1 VINSWTANLLSGDCG
16 LKRKEAFS
24 LCLIV
29 LAFSVSLISIAYSG
43 NSIPNLNAVQDVDG
57 SQRIFFSMPLVFMA
71 CLQGNST
78 PLNQPSRQEI
88 YTYVTDNPGVHFRG
102 ICSALGIP
110 IGVAQY
116 HLSVLVHAG
125 LLTAYCDGQNKRY
138 FESRT
143 YTQTNAKLI
152 SLLRHDTARKILV
165 VLSQEGSVL
174 HKDLAKDL
182 GVSSQ
187 ALTWQMNQLK
197 KTGLIE
203 AVKEG
208 LSVKYF
214 LNEENTAEIRL
225 LLNVAGKSRM

>member
-1 VINSWTANLLSGDCG
+1 
-16 LKRKEAFS
+16 LKRKEALS

-29 LAFSVSLISIAYSG
+29 LAFSVSLVTIAYSG
-43 NSIPNLNAVQDVDG
+43 NNIPNLNAVQDVDG
-57 SQRIFFSMPLVFMA
+57 SQQVFFSMPLVLGA
-71 CLQGNST
+71 GLHGNST
-78 PLNQPSRQEI
+78 PLNQPTRLEI
-88 YTYVTDNPGVHFRG
+88 YTYVTENPGVHFRG
-102 ICSALGIP
+102 ICSGLDIP

-116 HLSVLVHAG
+116 HLSVLVHVG
-125 LLTAYCDGQNKRY
+125 LLTVHSDGQNKRY

-143 YTQTNAKLI
+143 YTQTNARLI
-152 SLLRHDTARKILV
+152 SFLRHDTAGKILA
-165 VLSQEGSVL
+165 VLSQESSVL
-174 HKDLAKDL
+174 HKDLAKGL

-197 KTGLIE
+197 KTGIIE

-214 LNEENTAEIRL
+214 VNEENTAEIRL